1 MTRRTTQE
9 IEFLRREVAPFTD
22 GKTLQFE
29 WAETRATK
37 FLHGMPEFEHQRA
50 NLQIAVFAEFEMHHR
65 LLAVT
70 IDEPQ
75 RTRTAV
81 ARSAAVLVAGENLS
95 FDARDFCF
103 AEAAVECDV
112 VTLRDFVA
120 RVAQSIRKLAV
131 VRENEK
137 SRRIKIKPS
146 DAVESRAGWVLHKI
160 DRARA
165 ALGVAVRTN
174 GAARFEEDNVGMLF
188 GLPERPSVDLD
199 AVGRGVRPRGQ
210 RVDEMAVDR
219 HRARKDQFL
228 ALTSCG
234 DARVCQHFLK
244 PRASL
249 LVCKI
254 VGLRLAAWFADT
266 FSVAIHRGSVRS
278 GRYPAGMP
286 IYEYE
291 AVEDGEVIEL
301 LRPMKDA
308 DAPVEDPAG
317 RGRKFRRRLSV
328 FGVNGAAA
336 GESSPS
342 SNGGHIHSAGC
353 GCGKPMGSCGLG

>member
-9 IEFLRREVAPFTD
+9 IEFLRRKVAPFAD
-22 GKTLQFE
+22 REALQLE
-29 WAETRATK
+29 RTETRATK
-37 FLHGMPEFEHQRA
+37 FLHGMPEFKHQRA
-50 NLQIAVFAEFEMHHR
+50 NLQVAVFAEFEMHDR
-65 LLAVT
+65 LLAVA
-70 IDEPQ
+70 IDESQ

-81 ARSAAVLVAGENLS
+81 ARAAAVLVTRENLA
-95 FDARDFCF
+95 FDARDFCL
-103 AEAAVECDV
+103 AKTAIERDV
-112 VTLRDFVA
+112 VTLRNLVA
-120 RVAQSIRKLAV
+120 GVTQSIRELTV
-131 VRENEK
+131 VREDEK
-137 SRRIKIKPS
+137 SRCIKIKPS
-146 DAVESRAGWVLHKI
+146 DAVKPRTRWVLHKI

-165 ALGVAVRTN
+165 AFGVAVRTD
-174 GAARFEEDNVGMLF
+174 GATRLEEHNVNMLF
-188 GLPERPSVDLD
+188 RLPKRTTVHLD
-199 AVGRGVRPRGQ
+199 AVGRRIRPRRQ
-210 RVDEMAVDR
+210 RVDQMAVDR
-219 HRARKDQFL
+219 HRARENQLL
-228 ALTSCG
+228 ALAPCRNTCVG
-234 DARVCQHFLK
+234 EDFLK

-249 LVCKI
+249 LICKI

-266 FSVAIHRGSVRS
+266 FSVAFHRGSVRS

-336 GESSPS
+336 GESSAAS
-342 SNGGHIHSAGC
+342 SGGHIHSAGC